1 MRQKNINKEHIEGY
15 LYEHNLQLK
24 EKDGNKYIRG
34 TIDIATDE
42 ACLNVVQVNYI
53 KINEFTK
60 AGKPDTRFA
69 ALKSIIDSNN
79 TVVTAGKENATKVK
93 IDTSLGVNDFY
104 TNRNGEETLV
114 SAKRNEGGFINIV
127 NSLGPEDNRNTFE
140 FDMIING
147 TRMVE
152 ADPEANIP
160 EDYLIVKGAVFNW
173 NNAILP
179 VELVVKNKG
188 GIDYFEKLDASPK
201 NPSYTKVWGKII
213 NETIVKT
220 ETTEAA
226 FGDPMVR
233 EIKRNVKQWVI
244 TGTSRPENMYEIG
257 DAETGITLEELQT
270 LVQNREV
277 YLSEVKQRAEEYAK
291 NNAAA
296 NAGTSSAPTEAVS
309 AASFNF

>member
-1 MRQKNINKEHIEGY
+1 VQVHFTYVTEITSKGNKNATFSALKNIIDTNKTILTVG
-15 LYEHNLQLK
+15 
-24 EKDGNKYIRG
+24 KD
-34 TIDIATDE
+34 DAMM
-42 ACLNVVQVNYI
+42 
-53 KINEFTK
+53 
-60 AGKPDTRFA
+60 
-69 ALKSIIDSNN
+69 
-79 TVVTAGKENATKVK
+79 VK
-93 IDTSLGVNDFY
+93 IDTALALNDFY

-114 SAKRNEGGFINIV
+114 SAKRNEGGFITIV
-127 NSLGPEDNRNTFE
+127 NTLDAPDSRNTFE
-140 FDMIING
+140 FDMLING
-147 TRMVE
+147 TQYVE
-152 ADPEANIP
+152 ANEERHIAA
-160 EDYLIVKGAVFNW
+160 DYLIVKGAVFNW

-257 DAETGITLEELQT
+257 DSETGITLEELQT

-291 NNAAA
+291 NNASA

>member
-1 MRQKNINKEHIEGY
+1 
-15 LYEHNLQLK
+15 
-24 EKDGNKYIRG
+24 
-34 TIDIATDE
+34 
-42 ACLNVVQVNYI
+42 
-53 KINEFTK
+53 
-60 AGKPDTRFA
+60 
-69 ALKSIIDSNN
+69 
-79 TVVTAGKENATKVK
+79 
-93 IDTSLGVNDFY
+93 
-104 TNRNGEETLV
+104 
-114 SAKRNEGGFINIV
+114 
-127 NSLGPEDNRNTFE
+127 
-140 FDMIING
+140 
-147 TRMVE
+147 MVE

-257 DAETGITLEELQT
+257 DSETGITLEELQT

-291 NNAAA
+291 NNASA